1 MIELIVFVFGICGIS
16 YVIDKCGENQ
26 TPQNENIDKM
36 L

>member
-1 MIELIVFVFGICGIS
+1 MIELIIFVFGMYGIS
-16 YVIDKCGENQ
+16 YVIDKCCENQ